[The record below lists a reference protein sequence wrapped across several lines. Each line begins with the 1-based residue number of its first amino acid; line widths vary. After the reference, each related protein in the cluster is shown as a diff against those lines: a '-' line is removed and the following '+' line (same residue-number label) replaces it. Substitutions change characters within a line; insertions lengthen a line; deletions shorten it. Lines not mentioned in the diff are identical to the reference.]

1 MWGRGHTGDCPSCCP
16 PPMRGSPEGLLEAV
30 EVLEEALCLCVG
42 IQGVTPVLQG
52 DTVPGPVAPQ
62 PCGTEGWRWVFWG
75 RQAPH

>member
-1 MWGRGHTGDCPSCCP
+1 MGQGTHRGLSSLLS

-62 PCGTEGWRWVFWG
+62 PCGTEGWRWVFLG
-75 RQAPH
+75 MQAPH

>member
-1 MWGRGHTGDCPSCCP
+1 MS

-62 PCGTEGWRWVFWG
+62 PCGTEGWRWVFLG
-75 RQAPH
+75 MQAPH